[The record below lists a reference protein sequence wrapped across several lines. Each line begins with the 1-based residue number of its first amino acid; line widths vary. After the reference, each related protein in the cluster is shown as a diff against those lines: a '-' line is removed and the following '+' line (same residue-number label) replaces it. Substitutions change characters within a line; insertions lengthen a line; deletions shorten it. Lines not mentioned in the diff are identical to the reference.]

1 MRNCGDCGAKPGEF
15 HDLGCDVERCAI
27 CGGQLIG
34 CGCVYE
40 ANGITA
46 WSLEET
52 HPEVFN
58 SGPTEAMWA
67 VFDAEVEKLGG
78 RLPWTGEFP
87 GSDACREFDFWC
99 FWDETSRR
107 WVRCDRSHPQ
117 AIEDLNHLVVF
128 AHWDKIGRRW
138 VRNADGRCSSPL

>member
-1 MRNCGDCGAKPGEF
+1 M
-15 HDLGCDVERCAI
+15 ERCAI
-27 CGGQLIG
+27 CGEQQIG

-40 ANGITA
+40 LNGIAT
-46 WSLEET
+46 STMEET
-52 HPEVFN
+52 HPEIYYK
-58 SGPTEAMWA
+58 GATEAMYE

-78 RLPWTGEFP
+78 RLPWTGEYP
-87 GSDACREFDFWC
+87 GSHACREFDFWC
-99 FWDETSRR
+99 FWDEGRG